1 MKKLPRNRL
10 RFMSFVVLGLL
21 NLTGFYLFSPAEVG
35 GADWKFIENDD
46 EGLWVYDAET
56 VECFPNHRIKVQTR
70 KIYER
75 KAVLAAVDKYGKPY
89 EDLDHV
95 LAQWEIDCFQKKFK
109 LCSAI
114 FYSKENAVIERYHAE
129 KEGCLTPEDIPSD
142 SYLELLRK
150 KVCR

>member
-1 MKKLPRNRL
+1 M
-10 RFMSFVVLGLL
+10 
-21 NLTGFYLFSPAEVG
+21 
-35 GADWKFIENDD
+35 
-46 EGLWVYDAET
+46 
-56 VECFPNHRIKVQTR
+56 
-70 KIYER
+70 
-75 KAVLAAVDKYGKPY
+75 LAAVDKYGENY
-89 EDLDHV
+89 ENLDHV
-95 LAQWEIDCFQKKFK
+95 LGQWEIDYFQREFK